1 MYPRVQKHAPP
12 ARPEA
17 APTRAK
23 KIEKDSALWGASHID
38 ALAPSI
44 VLITCS
50 CVLTQ
55 ANRGQS
61 SKVVRSQ
68 HNKGR
73 LIMKT
78 LIIAAVLIAGIAT
91 PAFAQSFD
99 PDNGTGNI
107 EWRHVPAPQN
117 GNGLPAGQTGDNA
130 YASAPKMGF
139 TGHESIKTDEVG
151 RTGGG
156 SLGYNENLKQY

>member
-1 MYPRVQKHAPP
+1 MPP
-12 ARPEA
+12 GAARA
-17 APTRAK
+17 STK
-23 KIEKDSALWGASHID
+23 KIEKDSALCGASHMN
-38 ALAPSI
+38 ALGPSI
-44 VLITCS
+44 VLINCS
-50 CVLTQ
+50 CVMAE
-55 ANRGQS
+55 ANKRQS

-78 LIIAAVLIAGIAT
+78 LIIAAALIAGIAT

-107 EWRHVPAPQN
+107 VWRHTPAPQN
-117 GNGLPAGQTGDNA
+117 GNGLVRGQTGDNA
-130 YASAPKMGF
+130 FAAAPRMGA
-139 TGHESIKTDEVG
+139 GHDSLKTDDVS

-156 SLGYNENLKQY
+156 SIGYNENLKQY